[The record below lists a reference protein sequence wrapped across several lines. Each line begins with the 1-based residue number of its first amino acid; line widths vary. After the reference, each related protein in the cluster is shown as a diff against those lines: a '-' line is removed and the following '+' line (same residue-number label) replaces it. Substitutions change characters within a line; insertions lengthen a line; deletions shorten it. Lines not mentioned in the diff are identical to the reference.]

1 MKALLSKEFKLC
13 LHPTVFIYLAMVLML
28 LIPSYP
34 YLVACFFLCNAVF
47 FIFQNARENGD
58 PLYTAML
65 PVSKAQAVRARC
77 LFVVMLQIIELLLMV
92 GMCAFGLVAMDLEAG
107 NAGGTDLSLSL
118 LAFALILFAIFNL
131 IFLPSYYKT
140 GYKAGSAFLKGAI
153 GVWIWLMLVEGLM
166 IASGAMAG
174 NESVPA
180 FFRFIAENIDRMP
193 IKAQDPAKAW
203 TVQGILFGAALL
215 IYAVCTLLAAKIS
228 VKRYERVD
236 VQ

>member
-65 PVSKAQAVRARC
+65 PVSKAQAVKARC
-77 LFVVMLQIIELLLMV
+77 LFVVMLQIIELLLMA
-92 GMCAFGLVAMDLEAG
+92 GMCAFGLVAMDLEKG

-118 LAFALILFAIFNL
+118 PAFALILFTIFNL
-131 IFLPSYYKT
+131 IFLPSFYRT
-140 GYKAGSAFLKGAI
+140 GYKAGASFLKGAI
-153 GVWIWLMLVEGLM
+153 GVWIWLMLIEGLM
-166 IASGAMAG
+166 IASGTMAG
-174 NESVPA
+174 NDSAPA
-180 FFRFIAENIDRMP
+180 FFRFISENIDCFP
-193 IKAQDPAKAW
+193 QTAKAW
-203 TVQGILFGAALL
+203 TVQGILFGAGLL
-215 IYAVCTLLAAKIS
+215 IYAACTLLAARLS
-228 VKRYERVD
+228 VKHYNQVD